1 MILSATECLQ
11 LSGSRANIKQSSFNI
26 WWFFNTIRWIPA
38 KECVTNWSSRLFVKE
53 NQWHAK
59 TFFCET
65 HEICLVRWRHK
76 RPLSRLKN
84 GYAIQK
90 MLDKLYAKYTRQDVD
105 SHKQALIYMF
115 HDSVC
120 PSAYCS
126 SEPFFK
132 GMLEWAEEFL
142 YQRFGKCLSCMG
154 VTQIR
159 GICAASQVVSSLTK

>member
-1 MILSATECLQ
+1 MACE
-11 LSGSRANIKQSSFNI
+11 NI
-26 WWFFNTIRWIPA
+26 
-38 KECVTNWSSRLFVKE
+38 
-53 NQWHAK
+53 
-59 TFFCET
+59 FFCET

-142 YQRFGKCLSCMG
+142 YQRFGKCLSCKTWPATLLCGWRLSCWTVIPWPMLM
-154 VTQIR
+154 QIR
-159 GICAASQVVSSLTK
+159 NHYNLNYLISISFWSGRHTDTNCAMF